1 MIRAVAL
8 SLAAVLLLAIVGC
21 GGSSPT
27 AETTGEA
34 TVTEPDTVAATTE
47 TPGDTGD
54 PETATQ
60 AAETGSEVDEAA
72 LAEISGLVES
82 WYAEVDPAVCN
93 RMTDDL
99 LAYGWAAKGDAGV
112 KKCRTSLEAAEPVG
126 DVRVGT
132 PVISGAEAA
141 VAVSYTLDGKE
152 QRDGVTLVLV
162 DGAWW
167 LDTVART
174 G

>member
-1 MIRAVAL
+1 
-8 SLAAVLLLAIVGC
+8 
-21 GGSSPT
+21 
-27 AETTGEA
+27 
-34 TVTEPDTVAATTE
+34 
-47 TPGDTGD
+47 
-54 PETATQ
+54 
-60 AAETGSEVDEAA
+60 
-72 LAEISGLVES
+72 
-82 WYAEVDPAVCN
+82 
-93 RMTDDL
+93 MTDAL
-99 LAYGWAAKGDAGV
+99 LNYGWEAQGDAGV

-141 VAVSYTLDGKE
+141 VAVAYTLDGKE